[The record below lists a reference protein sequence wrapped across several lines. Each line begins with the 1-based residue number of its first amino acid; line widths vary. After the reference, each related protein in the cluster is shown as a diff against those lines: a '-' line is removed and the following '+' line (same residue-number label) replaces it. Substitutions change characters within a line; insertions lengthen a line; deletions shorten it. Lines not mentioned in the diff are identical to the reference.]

1 MTRLRYCSPA
11 ATCSPLLE
19 DLSEAGRLGY
29 IALPAIRGVKIPVA
43 VSVSPITELH
53 RFSFVLITKAFCFF
67 LLLYGVYGAGFL
79 PMFNSEVLSSLNRG
93 VSTLSIDGLNSL
105 CLTTGIWPS
114 FVLSTLAYFFCC
126 SSLTNVRASG
136 SDQAIILTP
145 PRKMTLEQMMAYMA
159 DDELLE
165 VTPMSLRLR
174 KKILLSHLRKR
185 AS

>member
-1 MTRLRYCSPA
+1 MSSFGMTRLRYCSPA

-29 IALPAIRGVKIPVA
+29 IALPAIRGVNIPVA

-67 LLLYGVYGAGFL
+67 LLLYGVYGVGFL

-114 FVLSTLAYFFCC
+114 FVLSTVACFFCC
-126 SSLTNVRASG
+126 SSLTYVRASWS
-136 SDQAIILTP
+136 SDF
-145 PRKMTLEQMMAYMA
+145 
-159 DDELLE
+159 
-165 VTPMSLRLR
+165 S
-174 KKILLSHLRKR
+174 LLSYCNYCCMENI
-185 AS
+185 